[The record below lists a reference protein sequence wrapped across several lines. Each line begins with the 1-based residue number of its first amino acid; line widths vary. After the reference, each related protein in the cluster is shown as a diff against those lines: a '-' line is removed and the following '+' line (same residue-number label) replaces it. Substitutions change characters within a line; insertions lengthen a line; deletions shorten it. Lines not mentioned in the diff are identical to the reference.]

1 MNQDIKRW
9 LEPHVV
15 SALAER
21 RVVNLTG
28 ARQTGKTTLAG
39 HLDIP
44 GARRL
49 TLDDN
54 TLLQAAIT
62 DPMGFVQHDKDTTT
76 ILDEIQKAPALL
88 PAIKQVVD
96 QDRSKGQYLL
106 TGSANLRF
114 ASAVTDSLAGR
125 MRTIRLRTL
134 AEAEIRGR
142 EPSFLERAFAG
153 DFPDSIEG
161 LDKRT
166 VVNLAFRGGYPEVL
180 DMSRR
185 ERREWYRG
193 YLNDLLFRDIQDIT
207 EIRKLDVLRDVAI
220 WLAVR
225 SGKFFSIG
233 ELAASTRLSQA
244 TAENYLVALSALYLF
259 DKLPAWSKTDYAKA
273 GKRPKWFAS
282 DAGLVANCLGWN
294 EDEVYLDSDRSGKL
308 IETWVHNELAIRCE
322 LADDC
327 TLSHYRDAAKREIDF
342 IVEKG
347 AGHLLGIEVKA
358 GSSVR
363 SDDFA
368 HLRWFRDNLAKG
380 AFTGIILYTGNRT
393 VRFGPGFHAVPL
405 GALAEG

>member
-220 WLAVR
+220 WLAAR

-327 TLSHYRDAAKREIDF
+327 TLSHYRDAGNREIDF
-342 IVEKG
+342 MVE
-347 AGHLLGIEVKA
+347 
-358 GSSVR
+358 
-363 SDDFA
+363 
-368 HLRWFRDNLAKG
+368 
-380 AFTGIILYTGNRT
+380 
-393 VRFGPGFHAVPL
+393 
-405 GALAEG
+405 